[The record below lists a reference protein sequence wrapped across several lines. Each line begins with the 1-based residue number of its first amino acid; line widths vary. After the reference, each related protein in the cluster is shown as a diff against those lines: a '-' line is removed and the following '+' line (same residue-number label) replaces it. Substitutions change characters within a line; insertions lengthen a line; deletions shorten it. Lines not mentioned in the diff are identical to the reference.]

1 VSAGGSADVDTA
13 HAPGRS
19 REPAPPAVRRPE
31 SVLIVIYTEEGE
43 FLLIERCR
51 PPGFW
56 QSVTGSLEWGESP
69 AAGARREL
77 LEETGI
83 AAGVLENLEW
93 TQVYPISPA
102 FGRGRVY
109 PPGVTHNLEHAFA
122 LKLPQRVPVA
132 LSPEEHMRHRWV
144 PAAEALELVVS
155 HTNRAVIE
163 QLRR

>member
-1 VSAGGSADVDTA
+1 MAS
-13 HAPGRS
+13 
-19 REPAPPAVRRPE
+19 AVRRPE
-31 SVLIVIYTEEGE
+31 SVLIVIYTEAGE

-51 PPGFW
+51 PAGFW

-69 AAGARREL
+69 TAGARREV
-77 LEETGI
+77 LEETAI
-83 AAGVLENLEW
+83 TAGVLTDLEW
-93 TQVYPISPA
+93 SQVYPISPA
-102 FGRGRVY
+102 YGRGRVY

-122 LKLPQRVPVA
+122 LELPRPVPVV
-132 LSPEEHMRHRWV
+132 LSPDEHLRYRWV

>member
-1 VSAGGSADVDTA
+1 MSLAEVA
-13 HAPGRS
+13 HAPQGS
-19 REPAPPAVRRPE
+19 RESAPTAVRRPE
-31 SVLIVIYTEEGE
+31 SVLIVIYTDSGD
-43 FLLIERCR
+43 FLLVERCR
-51 PPGFW
+51 PAGFW

-69 AAGARREL
+69 AAGARREV

-83 AAGVLENLEW
+83 TAGVLKDLEW

-102 FGRGRVY
+102 YGRGRVY

-122 LKLPQRVPVA
+122 LELPRQVPVV
-132 LSPEEHMRHRWV
+132 LSPEEHLRHCWV
-144 PAAEALELVVS
+144 PAGEALELVAS